1 MFKSLLVMRETKG
14 FFVAISPFDIGSLT
28 ALLAI
33 FVCFF
38 VFFVFCFF
46 FFSEK
51 GGSEKNHFDKW
62 SLHNVQ
68 FCKTILSPHMAH

>member
-14 FFVAISPFDIGSLT
+14 FFVVISPFDIESLT

-33 FVCFF
+33 FVCFRG
-38 VFFVFCFF
+38 
-46 FFSEK
+46 SGK

-68 FCKTILSPHMAH
+68 FCKTILSAHMAH